1 MANTSVSLTDH
12 HKKIIDQQVAS
23 GRYASTSDV
32 IREGLRLVEEREIK
46 RQEALAKLDALLEES
61 ETLGGRHIADDAFY
75 EGIKKRGRQRLR
87 AKLADLNKA
96 A

>member
-12 HKKIIDQQVAS
+12 HKRS
-23 GRYASTSDV
+23 STSKLPVGAMPPHPMLSVKDCGWLRNGRSSAKKLWQSWM
-32 IREGLRLVEEREIK
+32 REEI
-46 RQEALAKLDALLEES
+46 S
-61 ETLGGRHIADDAFY
+61 ETRGGRHIADDAFY
-75 EGIKKRGRQRLR
+75 DDIKKRGRQRLR